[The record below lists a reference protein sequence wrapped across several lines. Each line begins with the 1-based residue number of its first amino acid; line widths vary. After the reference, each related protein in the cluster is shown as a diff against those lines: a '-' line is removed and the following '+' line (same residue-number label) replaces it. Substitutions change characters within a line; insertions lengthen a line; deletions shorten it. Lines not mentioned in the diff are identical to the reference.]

1 MTTQAA
7 VEQQQ
12 DVASLIDL
20 YLLRC
25 QVEGK
30 SPNTITAYRETLTL
44 FQRIAREEGFPE
56 GVRDITPVHIYAY
69 LGRIGSNGVSLE
81 TRHRR
86 HREVRFLFSW
96 LKRMGYI
103 EESPFVQIK
112 NVRLPQKIVQPY
124 TAEEIGR
131 LLACCDSRYCWGSR
145 NRAMILVLLDTG
157 VRRTE
162 LVSLD
167 LADLDLE
174 AQRLRVLHGK
184 GNKQRVVRFGAR
196 AKEAVEDYLERFR
209 GTESGPLFLSRD
221 GKRMSSHSVLIFL
234 RRLGK
239 VGGVEKVKVHRFRH
253 TFATWAI
260 ENEAR
265 ELDVQYLLGHST
277 PAMVRRYSATYDA
290 EKAAR
295 AHERFSP
302 ADRMGERLG

>member
-1 MTTQAA
+1 MTTLTA

-12 DVASLIDL
+12 DLASLIEL

-44 FQRIAREEGFPE
+44 FERIAGEEDFPE
-56 GVRDITPVHIYAY
+56 GVRAITPVHIYAY
-69 LGRIGSNGVSLE
+69 LGRIGSNGVSLD

-103 EESPFVQIK
+103 EESPFAQIK
-112 NVRLPQKIVQPY
+112 NIRLPQKIVQPY

-131 LLACCDSRYCWGSR
+131 LLVCCNPRFYWGSR
-145 NRAMILVLLDTG
+145 SRAMILVLLDTG

-162 LVSLD
+162 LVDLD

-196 AKEAVEDYLERFR
+196 AKEAVEDYVERFR
-209 GTESGPLFLSRD
+209 GREPGPLFLSRY
-221 GKRMSSHSVLIFL
+221 GTRMSSHSALIFL
-234 RRLGK
+234 RRLGRRA
-239 VGGVEKVKVHRFRH
+239 GVEKVKVHRFRH

-265 ELDVQYLLGHST
+265 ELDVQHLLGHST